1 MVMQIE
7 LSDEQAQ
14 NLEKI
19 AARKGQ
25 SVPELILASVASL
38 LVDEGP
44 ESRDAVKRRVLAA
57 IGRYHSGPADLATEH
72 DKYLEEAYGD

>member
-14 NLEKI
+14 SLERI
-19 AARKGQ
+19 AVRKGQ
-25 SVPELILASVASL
+25 SVPELILTSVASL
-38 LVDEGP
+38 LRDEASANR
-44 ESRDAVKRRVLAA
+44 EAVKRRALSA
-57 IGRYHSGPADLATEH
+57 IGRHSAGPADLATQH